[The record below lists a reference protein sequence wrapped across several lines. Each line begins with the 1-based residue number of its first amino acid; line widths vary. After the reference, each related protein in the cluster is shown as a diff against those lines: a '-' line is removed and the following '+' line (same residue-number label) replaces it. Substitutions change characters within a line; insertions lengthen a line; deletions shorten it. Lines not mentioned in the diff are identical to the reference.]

1 MEKRYKYIVMSNRV
15 ASSIWEESLV
25 ESLGIC
31 HTLKKA
37 YHIALFLGR
46 ISKPDSGYRRVL
58 ETIKVNGAYTIQQ
71 LDGPEAATIVK
82 VRIYA

>member
-1 MEKRYKYIVMSNRV
+1 MEKHYKYVVMSNRQ
-15 ASSIWEESLV
+15 ASTIWEESLV

-58 ETIKVNGAYTIQQ
+58 ETIKLKGAYTIQQ
-71 LDGPEAATIVK
+71 IDGPQAATIVK
-82 VRIYA
+82 VRIY

>member
-1 MEKRYKYIVMSNRV
+1 MEKHYKYVVMSNRQ
-15 ASSIWEESLV
+15 SSQIWEESLV

-58 ETIKVNGAYTIQQ
+58 ETIKLKGAYTIQQ
-71 LDGPEAATIVK
+71 INGTESATIVK
-82 VRIYA
+82 VRIY